1 MKILLLSIF
10 SILGSMLY
18 SQGNLQFNQ
27 VINMSYN
34 YNFLNYGQKQTVGS
48 VTVPVGKVWKIE
60 SAIPFN
66 YSGTSQF
73 LVNNFTVLYN
83 NPNNQPIWLK
93 SVDNCRFTLSS
104 TLSSYSISIIEFN
117 VVP

>member
-1 MKILLLSIF
+1 MRLFFIVIF
-10 SILGSMLY
+10 IAFSTWSF